1 VSSWFP
7 HSTATGKLSAG
18 REEGRVD
25 MMKQDI
31 ESVRMLLPNDVQPLF
46 DDIVEQRVLGASNHI
61 SMIGDM
67 IESIALDGKKN
78 NSKVKEIVDR
88 IQVVTNYFI
97 KTRGEASQA
106 ISNAIMLMT
115 IQLERLVDSP
125 LEVAIDEIINSKNTY
140 LAYNRSATEK
150 VIDYASSVVENM
162 RTILVYDY
170 SSTVDKLLK
179 KIGGTDQQYTIY
191 IPESRIIDGGLPYV
205 KTCKEAGHAIKFFPD
220 AALMYYL
227 KDCDAALMGAE
238 TFFPDG
244 TGFNTTGSDLVG
256 LACDYYNIPLYF
268 LTPLIKL
275 DIRPIYGYKKE
286 LVINDLTTKLT
297 KDWPDKNLAENI
309 DFKSPELLG
318 VKPKYIRGFI
328 TEKGIIPA
336 EQMFNVSLEY
346 YKELGGVI

>member
-1 VSSWFP
+1 M
-7 HSTATGKLSAG
+7 KLDV
-18 REEGRVD
+18 R
-25 MMKQDI
+25 
-31 ESVRMLLPNDVQPLF
+31 SVRMLLPENVQPLF

-78 NSKVKEIVDR
+78 NSEIKEIVDR
-88 IQVVTNYFI
+88 IQAVTNYFI

-106 ISNAIMLMT
+106 ISNAILLMT
-115 IQLERLVDSP
+115 QNLEGLLDYNLDDAVD
-125 LEVAIDEIINSKNTY
+125 EMINSKNNY
-140 LAYNRSATEK
+140 LDYNSIATEK
-150 VIDYASSVVENM
+150 VIEYASCVVENM
-162 RTILVYDY
+162 RNIFVYDY

-179 KIGGTDQQYTIY
+179 KIGGNEQKYTIY

-205 KTCKEAGHAIKFFPD
+205 KSCKGAQHNIKFFPD

-227 KDCDAALMGAE
+227 KECDVALMGAE
-238 TFFPDG
+238 TYFPDG

-256 LACDYYNIPLYF
+256 LVCDYYKIPLYF

-286 LVINDLTTKLT
+286 LVINDLETKLT
-297 KDWPDKNLAENI
+297 KEWQDKSLAENI
-309 DFKSPELLG
+309 NFKAPELLG
-318 VKPKYIRGFI
+318 VEPKHIKGFV

-336 EQMFNVSLEY
+336 EQMFNVSLDY
-346 YKELGGVI
+346 YKELGGAI

>member
-1 VSSWFP
+1 M
-7 HSTATGKLSAG
+7 KL
-18 REEGRVD
+18 
-25 MMKQDI
+25 DI
-31 ESVRMLLPNDVQPLF
+31 ESVRMLLPNNVQPLF

-61 SMIGDM
+61 SMIGEM
-67 IESIALDGKKN
+67 IESIALTGKKN
-78 NSKVKEIVDR
+78 HSEVKEIIEK
-88 IQVVTNYFI
+88 IQEVTNYFI

-115 IQLERLVDSP
+115 NHIESLIDVDLEEAVDK
-125 LEVAIDEIINSKNTY
+125 IITRKNSY
-140 LAYNRSATEK
+140 LAYNSNATEK
-150 VIDYASSVVENM
+150 VLECASSVVEDM
-162 RTILVYDY
+162 RNILVYDY

-179 KIGGTDQQYTIY
+179 KIGGANQTYTIY

-205 KTCKEAGHAIKFFPD
+205 KSCKEAGHTIKFFPD

-227 KDCDAALMGAE
+227 KECDVALMGAE
-238 TFFPDG
+238 TFFPNG

-286 LVINDLTTKLT
+286 LVINDLTKKLT
-297 KDWPDKNLAENI
+297 KEWPDHSLAENI

-318 VKPKYIRGFI
+318 VEPKFISGFI
-328 TEKGIIPA
+328 TEKGLIPT
-336 EQMFNVSLEY
+336 EEMFNVSVEY